1 MEDML
6 MIFLFYS
13 SQPIILKNFLTTS
26 VLVTRIYPFHLNKKN
41 LKISFL
47 DVEISGENEKFV
59 RNLTQTYF

>member
-1 MEDML
+1 

-26 VLVTRIYPFHLNKKN
+26 VLVTRIYPSHLNKKN
-41 LKISFL
+41 SKISFL